1 MPQAPKAIAA
11 TKSKPVSPANLGTKP
26 ATVPAIA
33 PDQPDMMAEPRRHLL
48 DLDDL
53 AAPEIEGLLNSA
65 EGMLEIAGRDVRKT
79 PALRGK
85 TIITL
90 FFENSTRTRVSFEQA
105 GKILG
110 ADVINVAASAS
121 SVSKGESL
129 LNTVKTLQAMQI
141 DALVVRH
148 PHSGAPYFIAKHT
161 DAAVVNAGDGTHAH
175 PTQALLDLFTVRKH
189 VGDLAGKKV
198 AIVGDILYS
207 RVARSDIIA
216 FQKMG
221 AEVIVSCPNTL
232 LPDEWEP
239 GSTLGEE
246 TGFGGLKL
254 ATSVDEAV
262 DGADVVMALRI
273 QQERQAAGHLPSL
286 REYSERWGIN
296 TRRMALANEGALLM
310 HPGPMN
316 EGVEIASDVAH
327 GVQSVIEEQVRN
339 GVAVRMAVLYALCAP
354 SRSSRNGAGNGN

>member
-1 MPQAPKAIAA
+1 MTNP
-11 TKSKPVSPANLGTKP
+11 TKP
-26 ATVPAIA
+26 AASGQVSR
-33 PDQPDMMAEPRRHLL
+33 QLAEVEEFIDVKPSELKQRRHLI

-53 AAPEIEGLLNSA
+53 SVTEITELLNSA
-65 EGMLEIAGRDVRKT
+65 EGMLGIASRGMRKT

-85 TIITL
+85 TIITM

-105 GKILG
+105 GKVLG
-110 ADVINVAASAS
+110 ADVINVTASAS

-148 PHSGAPYFIAKHT
+148 PDSGAPYFISNHT
-161 DAAVVNAGDGTHAH
+161 EAAVVNAGDGMHAH
-175 PTQALLDLFTVRKH
+175 PTQSLLDLFTVRNH
-189 VGDLAGKKV
+189 VGDIEGKKI

-221 AEVIVSCPNTL
+221 AHVTVACPNTL
-232 LPDEWEP
+232 LPNEWQL
-239 GSTLGEE
+239 GSVLDKS
-246 TGFGGLKL
+246 TGFGDLKI
-254 ATSVDEAV
+254 ASSVDEAI
-262 DGADVVMALRI
+262 DSADVVMPLRI
-273 QQERQAAGHLPSL
+273 QQERQDAGHLPSF
-286 REYSERWGIN
+286 REYSDRWGVN
-296 TRRMALANEGALLM
+296 ETRMALANDGALLM

-316 EGVEIASDVAH
+316 EGVEISSDVAH
-327 GVQSVIEEQVRN
+327 GNQSVIQEQVKN

-354 SRSSRNGAGNGN
+354 RKSTSPDNNQES

>member
-1 MPQAPKAIAA
+1 MTNPTTTVGNGAGAETDLTIAA
-11 TKSKPVSPANLGTKP
+11 
-26 ATVPAIA
+26 
-33 PDQPDMMAEPRRHLL
+33 AEPEVGVSLRRHLL

-53 AAPEIEGLLNSA
+53 SAVEITELLDGA

-85 TIITL
+85 TIITM

-110 ADVINVAASAS
+110 ADVINVTASAS

-141 DALVVRH
+141 DGLVVRH
-148 PHSGAPYFIAKHT
+148 PHSGAPYFIANHT

-175 PTQALLDLFTVRKH
+175 PTQSLLDLFTVRQH
-189 VGDLAGKKV
+189 VGDLKGKKI
-198 AIVGDILYS
+198 AIVGDVLYS

-221 AEVIVSCPNTL
+221 AEVTVSCPNTL
-232 LPDEWEP
+232 LPSEWKL
-239 GSTLGEE
+239 GSTLDES

-254 ATSVDEAV
+254 ATNVDQAV
-262 DGADVVMALRI
+262 DSADVVMALRI
-273 QQERQAAGHLPSL
+273 QQERQDAGHLPNL
-286 REYSERWGIN
+286 REYSDRWGIN
-296 TRRMALANEGALLM
+296 SARMALANKDALLM

-316 EGVEIASDVAH
+316 EGVEIATDVAH
-327 GVQSVIEEQVRN
+327 GAQSVVEEQVRN
-339 GVAVRMAVLYALCAP
+339 GVAIRMAVLYTLCAP
-354 SRSSRNGAGNGN
+354 GKSARIGNNDES